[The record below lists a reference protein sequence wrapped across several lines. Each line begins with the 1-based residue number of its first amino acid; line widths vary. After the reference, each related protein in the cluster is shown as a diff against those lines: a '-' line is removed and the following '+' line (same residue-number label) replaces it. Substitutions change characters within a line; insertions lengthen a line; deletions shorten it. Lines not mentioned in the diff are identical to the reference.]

1 MFDTFPLLL
10 KEGWPDHS
18 LIMIQMLIPA
28 GVVDLFHNSASAE
41 VDLFLSDDLDNL
53 RLFLLKKFW
62 FFISIKV
69 RRNQ

>member
-1 MFDTFPLLL
+1 MSDTFPLLL

-28 GVVDLFHNSASAE
+28 GVVDVFHNSTSAE
-41 VDLFLSDDLDNL
+41 VDLFLSDNLKNL

-62 FFISIKV
+62 FIISIKV
-69 RRNQ
+69 RNQ